1 MQIRQDSRCRDFQL
15 SPWPFWLDHR
25 ITGRIES
32 CRVGGVNNRR
42 TEQTASRK
50 GGIVTRERKCM
61 CISSMRHRMKGVQ
74 VEMRNSGRLH
84 CYCTV
89 LLNLCIILL
98 AAFCLRQECAFYSF
112 LSLFKTIGSI
122 ICFILSSIISELLKF
137 SYIRNFLA
145 FVFIDW
151 LFKGISR
158 EIDRLVK

>member
-1 MQIRQDSRCRDFQL
+1 
-15 SPWPFWLDHR
+15 
-25 ITGRIES
+25 
-32 CRVGGVNNRR
+32 
-42 TEQTASRK
+42 
-50 GGIVTRERKCM
+50 M